1 MIKKMLQQSKL
12 QRQAERDKQLEQQL
26 IRREAQLGGRL
37 FGVVS
42 PGDMRQFF
50 CLDERTWVWHEEW
63 TDQATGQRRVQTTRY
78 EVRPDRILKVR
89 DGQYKP
95 VPAKE
100 ARHLLD
106 AAKLYQAT
114 MQKQLYSVN

>member
-12 QRQAERDKQLEQQL
+12 QRQTERDKQIEQQL
-26 IRREAQLGGRL
+26 LRRESQLGGRL
-37 FGVVS
+37 FGPVAT
-42 PGDMRQFF
+42 GDRREFF

-63 TDQATGQRRVQTTRY
+63 TNKETGQHQVQTTRY
-78 EVRPDRILKVR
+78 EVRTDRILKVR

-95 VPAKE
+95 VEATE

-106 AAKLYQAT
+106 AAKLYQET
-114 MQKQLYSVN
+114 MQQKLYSAN